1 MSSCPKKDQN
11 PSLLPQAAPG
21 AKLTSEETS
30 AEGSISA
37 AVVNAFIGA
46 IGGPLWFMWLIFGYI
61 LVGSRSTFG
70 LIMSRLGF
78 YNVEGRPSS

>member
-1 MSSCPKKDQN
+1 MMILPPICDFISYKISKFRFC
-11 PSLLPQAAPG
+11 LEPQAAPG

-46 IGGPLWFMWLIFGYI
+46 IGGPLWFTWLIFGYI
-61 LVGSRSTFG
+61 LVGSWSTFG
-70 LIMSRLGF
+70 S
-78 YNVEGRPSS
+78 